1 MGGDL
6 AECKRR
12 RMTMSFVVW
21 LPRRCE
27 RRGTWWALVQ
37 LMTWHCGIVLEWE
50 WRSRLVLA
58 VLRCAVVIEGDWRR
72 CGVVVGAGDGN
83 KLGGRCR

>member
-1 MGGDL
+1 MGDDL

-12 RMTMSFVVW
+12 RTTLSFVVW

-37 LMTWHCGIVLEWE
+37 SMTWRRGIVLEWE
-50 WRSRLVLA
+50 GRSRLVLD
-58 VLRCAVVIEGDWRR
+58 VLRRAVVVEGDW
-72 CGVVVGAGDGN
+72 
-83 KLGGRCR
+83 